1 MAVDAQGM
9 DMLSTYSQTLVKLVA
24 EYTPKVVAA
33 ILILVIGRWI
43 AKVIT
48 TTVRKL
54 MVRAELDETLTSF
67 LANTLYFALLAF
79 VVVAAVSKLGV
90 ETASFIA
97 ILGAAGFAVGFALQG
112 SLANFASGVMLM
124 IFRPMK
130 RGDLVEAGGV
140 LGIVDEIGM
149 FATTVNT
156 LENRR
161 AIIANSTITGGNIL
175 NYSANGSL
183 RVDMTFGIGYGD
195 DIGEAIAV
203 MEKVLAD
210 DPNVLSDPQ
219 PTVAVLEHG
228 ASSVRFVC
236 RPWCKPEHYWDVY
249 FNTQK
254 RVKEEFD
261 KAGITIPYP
270 QQDVH
275 LHQLPA

>member
-1 MAVDAQGM
+1 MNMDTQGI
-9 DMLSTYSQTLVKLVA
+9 DMLVYFKQALGVLLAKYA
-24 EYTPKVVAA
+24 PAVVAA
-33 ILILVIGRWI
+33 LLILVIGRWV
-43 AKVIT
+43 ARLLTKM
-48 TTVRKL
+48 VRKL
-54 MVRAELDETLTSF
+54 MERAALDETLTNF

-140 LGIVDEIGM
+140 LGVVDEIGM
-149 FATTVNT
+149 FATTINT

-161 AIIANSTITGGNIL
+161 AIIANATITGGNII
-175 NYSANGSL
+175 NYTANGSL
-183 RVDMTFGIGYGD
+183 RVDMTFGISYGD
-195 DIGEAIAV
+195 DIDKAISV
-203 MEKVLAD
+203 MQEVLEQDPKVLK
-210 DPNVLSDPQ
+210 DPE

-228 ASSVRFVC
+228 ASAVRLVC
-236 RPWCKPEHYWDVY
+236 RPWCDPEHYWDVY

-261 KAGITIPYP
+261 KVGITIPFP

-275 LHQLPA
+275 LHRLPA